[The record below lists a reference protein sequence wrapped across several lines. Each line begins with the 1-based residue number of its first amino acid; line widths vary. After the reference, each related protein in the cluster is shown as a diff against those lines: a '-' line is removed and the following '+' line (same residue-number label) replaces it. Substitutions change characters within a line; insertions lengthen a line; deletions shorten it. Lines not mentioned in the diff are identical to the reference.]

1 MQNEIVKELNVL
13 LREIG
18 NDLRD
23 GRTISY
29 RALCNMQIHTA
40 HHRHRA
46 MPQLI
51 GCIPDYGI
59 IHSIISRE
67 CIVHRSIVENGKCN

>member
-1 MQNEIVKELNVL
+1 MTSAMGERSATGHCVI
-13 LREIG
+13 
-18 NDLRD
+18 
-23 GRTISY
+23 TF
-29 RALCNMQIHTA
+29 MQIHTA
-40 HHRHRA
+40 HHRRRA